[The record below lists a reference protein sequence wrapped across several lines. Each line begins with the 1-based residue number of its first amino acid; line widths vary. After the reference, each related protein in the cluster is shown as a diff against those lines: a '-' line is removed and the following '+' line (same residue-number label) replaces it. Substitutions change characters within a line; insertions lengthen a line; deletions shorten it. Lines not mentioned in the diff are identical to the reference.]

1 LETGYILLNIKP
13 GKKKNL
19 INQIRKIKSVKE
31 ARIVIGSYDAV
42 AKIEGESIEEI
53 EKIYINKIDELDGII
68 DSRLNIVACPRTRK

>member
-1 LETGYILLNIKP
+1 METGYILLNIKP